1 MIQLLM
7 SYNQCVKFDCV
18 GRITISNRK
27 FVAEAAEEAYISIT
41 GNFTGV
47 YRVVMMTL

>member
-1 MIQLLM
+1 M
-7 SYNQCVKFDCV
+7 KFDCV

-27 FVAEAAEEAYISIT
+27 FVAEAAEEAYISIN